1 MPIFRD
7 RNYFMSKWGIKSN
20 QIFRRVFFCCLVI
33 LISGCGKKT
42 IGVPGAGSGGPV
54 LHSSLKYSVVKSART
69 QVGKPYKW
77 GGASPNEGFD
87 CSGLVWWVF
96 QRHGIRVPRVSW
108 QQKNAGRAIRRSD
121 IQAGDIVLFRI
132 PGQGKSLH
140 TGIYSGN
147 GYSFI
152 HSPKSGHTVREES
165 MEKNYWRKYY
175 IGARRV
181 IK

>member
-1 MPIFRD
+1 MPIIQD
-7 RNYFMSKWGIKSN
+7 RNDDMNERGVVKKRIS
-20 QIFRRVFFCCLVI
+20 RLLFFCCLAI
-33 LISGCGKKT
+33 FISGCGKKVLGPST
-42 IGVPGAGSGGPV
+42 AVGTGSNN
-54 LHSSLKYSVVKSART
+54 LKRSVVKIARA
-69 QVGKPYKW
+69 QIGQPYKW
-77 GGASPNEGFD
+77 GGSSPSEGFD
-87 CSGLVWWVF
+87 CSGLVWWVYKK
-96 QRHGIRVPRVSW
+96 HGITVPRVSW
-108 QQKNAGRAIRRSD
+108 QQKNAGKAVRRSE
-121 IQAGDIVLFRI
+121 IQAGDIVIFKI

-165 MEKNYWRKYY
+165 MLKNYWRKYY